1 MPRLAD
7 TLREVLSTYPSARTT
22 QKFGTSAPFWSTL
35 RDLQTVAKTLPLL
48 TEFPRLRG
56 SVSFGKGGW
65 AHVPMVAYLDEKET
79 TRPAA
84 GVYVVLL
91 VRADCSGVV
100 LSLNQGSADLYFE
113 KKDRALGILRR
124 RAASLRR
131 HLNPTILAAGFDDC
145 PIELASSGPLAVAYQ
160 AGSVVAKS
168 YSAEELHEERL
179 LGDLRALFG
188 AYTAVVPTGRLKLDS
203 IAT

>member
-1 MPRLAD
+1 MPSLAD
-7 TLREVLSTYPSARTT
+7 TLRQVLSTYQSARTD

-35 RDLQTVAKTLPLL
+35 RDLQTVAKALPVL
-48 TEFPRLRG
+48 TEFPRLRS

-113 KKDRALGILRR
+113 KKDRAIGILRR
-124 RAASLRR
+124 RAATLRR
-131 HLNPTILAAGFDDC
+131 HISPGLLAAGFTED
-145 PIELASSGPLAVAYQ
+145 PVELASSGPLAVAYQ

-168 YSAEELHEERL
+168 YAAEDLDEVRL
-179 LGDLRALFG
+179 VGDLRAVFA
-188 AYTAVVPTGRLKLDS
+188 AYTALVPTARLKLDVVPK
-203 IAT
+203 